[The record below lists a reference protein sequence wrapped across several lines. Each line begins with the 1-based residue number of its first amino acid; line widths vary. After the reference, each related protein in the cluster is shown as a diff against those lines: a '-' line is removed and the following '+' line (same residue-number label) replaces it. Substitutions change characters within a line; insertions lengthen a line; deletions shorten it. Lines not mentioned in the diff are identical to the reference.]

1 MVRVKL
7 KPLLD
12 LAISLTSLISDKIG
26 KEPME
31 PTRCYKV
38 SLDNSHAFVVLP
50 LVQQSMY
57 KVTNADIV
65 FKAISVV

>member
-7 KPLLD
+7 KPCLD
-12 LAISLTSLISDKIG
+12 LAINLTLISDKIG
-26 KEPME
+26 KEPA
-31 PTRCYKV
+31 RCYKA

-65 FKAISVV
+65 FKAISMV

>member
-26 KEPME
+26 KEPA
-31 PTRCYKV
+31 RCYKA

-65 FKAISVV
+65 FKAISMV

>member
-26 KEPME
+26 KEPA
-31 PTRCYKV
+31 RRYKA

-50 LVQQSMY
+50 LIQQSMY

-65 FKAISVV
+65 FKAISIV